1 MQRGPRIERSHF
13 REIAHIENL
22 LSFKARIID
31 RSNEQKSQPA
41 STHVFTIAFAPAVV
55 ILELVP
61 VPLPGKFFVI
71 VSLLLLLLQEANC
84 QSRLRIAMVA
94 LLGNERL
101 FNGRRLTE
109 DINLS
114 PWSYQ

>member
-84 QSRLRIAMVA
+84 QSKIKAE
-94 LLGNERL
+94 NS
-101 FNGRRLTE
+101 NG
-109 DINLS
+109 S
-114 PWSYQ
+114 PVG